1 MPKYMNAKQITE
13 IRGLSGLRSEL
24 EGLFTS
30 PEIATHFAGHN
41 NILDKL
47 VKASIWRHMLQ
58 FKAGTQ
64 AFKTLYSPQTQV
76 RNVTSASFFALWNGH
91 IGGSANVID
100 SYRIVAKDIFRR
112 GRGGF
117 TKVKGKYEPKN
128 NKFKPDELLDEV
140 GFNEYSEKL
149 VRLGVW
155 DENVVASELRE
166 VLKDIRSGY
175 IKGEDELFE
184 RLMKNLKT
192 EKVAKVYAGGDNLWK
207 QYGYEFYKSDLSSA
221 LKSVKDVEEYL
232 AMHGQR
238 FDKVDVITG
247 VTKGLDDALDEAAA
261 FMLRNTYPTYSK
273 VPPAIQQLRKIP
285 FFGNFVSFPSEMLR
299 TGATSIA
306 MSLKNISSSNPR
318 LRQIGTKQLMSAYLA
333 GYGFGSGLTAVS
345 YYLTGTTQE
354 QWDAWKR
361 SGAAPWDQNSQM
373 YAITPFKNGEAS
385 AINFSYFSPY
395 DVLTRPLEAALTQAA
410 KQDIANEDL
419 NDYVMSLMFADDG
432 PIMELLRPFIAPAIG
447 GERVLDVMPGNFLL
461 GGRTG
466 RTGEGSRIYAES
478 DSLEDKFNKSFAHIL
493 KGISPGI
500 ISQAQ
505 NLAGAAR
512 GEVTGA
518 GKLRRLG
525 DDLAALFT
533 GTRII
538 RIDAKKDLNWLSAE
552 FNRLNRAVDDTEK
565 FYKTKN
571 YLDRSPSVMV
581 GEFNQMQEEAFR
593 IQRKFY
599 TQLKDMQMLDLDEKT
614 LKKIMKKSGV
624 NEKII
629 RNLLKGQFTPVNFSE
644 PRFER
649 KIENLEKVAEQQS
662 NDKTGYYLNEDFVFP
677 KTELR
682 QVQKDWKK
690 RKFFPEIY
698 NSETKRMEGG
708 YKPEE
713 AGYKRDKQGKLIRDD
728 RGRIIKEPTF
738 LDKAVPFIKDK
749 ISPFSGMMGQKSQ
762 APLPSTPDVS
772 PASVASTSVSPT
784 GLTAGENAYL
794 SNEEKAI
801 KLRSKGINA

>member
-1 MPKYMNAKQITE
+1 
-13 IRGLSGLRSEL
+13 
-24 EGLFTS
+24 
-30 PEIATHFAGHN
+30 
-41 NILDKL
+41 
-47 VKASIWRHMLQ
+47 
-58 FKAGTQ
+58 
-64 AFKTLYSPQTQV
+64 
-76 RNVTSASFFALWNGH
+76 
-91 IGGSANVID
+91 
-100 SYRIVAKDIFRR
+100 
-112 GRGGF
+112 
-117 TKVKGKYEPKN
+117 
-128 NKFKPDELLDEV
+128 
-140 GFNEYSEKL
+140 
-149 VRLGVW
+149 
-155 DENVVASELRE
+155 
-166 VLKDIRSGY
+166 
-175 IKGEDELFE
+175 
-184 RLMKNLKT
+184 
-192 EKVAKVYAGGDNLWK
+192 
-207 QYGYEFYKSDLSSA
+207 
-221 LKSVKDVEEYL
+221 
-232 AMHGQR
+232 MHGQR

-299 TGATSIA
+299 TGTTSIA
-306 MSLKNISSSNPR
+306 MSLKNITSSNPR
-318 LRQIGTKQLMSAYLA
+318 LRQMGIKQLMSAYLA
-333 GYGFGSGLTAVS
+333 GYGFGAGLTAVS

-373 YAITPFKNGEAS
+373 YAITPFKNGEAA

-395 DVLTRPLEAALTQAA
+395 DVLTRPLEAAISQAA
-410 KQDIANEDL
+410 KQDIAQEDID
-419 NDYVMSLMFADDG
+419 DYVMSLMFAEDG

-447 GERVLDVMPGNFLL
+447 GERVLDVVPGNFLI

-478 DSLEDKFNKSFAHIL
+478 DSLDDKFNNSFAHIL
-493 KGISPGI
+493 KGVNPGVI
-500 ISQAQ
+500 AQAQ

-525 DDLAALFT
+525 DDLLALFT

-571 YLDRSPSVMV
+571 YLDRPPSVMV

-629 RNLLKGQFTPVNFSE
+629 RNLLKGEFTPVNFSE
-644 PRFER
+644 PRFDR
-649 KIENLEKVAEQQS
+649 KIQDLEKVAEQQS
-662 NDKTGYYLNEDFVFP
+662 NDKTGYYVNEDFVYP
-677 KTELR
+677 KKELK
-682 QVQKDWKK
+682 QVQKNWKK
-690 RKFFPEIY
+690 RKFFPETY
-698 NSETKRMEGG
+698 NKETGQMEGG

-713 AGYKRDKQGKLIRDD
+713 AGYKRDAQGKLIRDD

-738 LDKAVPFIKDK
+738 LDKAVPYIQEK
-749 ISPFSGMMGQKSQ
+749 ISPFIGMMGQKSQ
-762 APLPSTPDVS
+762 TPLPPTPEVN
-772 PASVASTSVSPT
+772 PGAVASTPPINSQT
-784 GLTAGENAYL
+784 GLTRTENALL
-794 SNEEKAI
+794 SREEQAI
-801 KLRSKGINA
+801 RLRSKGMA